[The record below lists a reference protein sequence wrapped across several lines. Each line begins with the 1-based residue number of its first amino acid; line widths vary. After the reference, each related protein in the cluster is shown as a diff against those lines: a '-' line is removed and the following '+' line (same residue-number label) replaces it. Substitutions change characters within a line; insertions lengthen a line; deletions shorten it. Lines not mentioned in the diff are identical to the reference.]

1 MWGIILSILGNLVAF
16 GGYDMVKSVLG
27 DGLTEEEHADL
38 KRELEEEA
46 RRDETQTRIT
56 KRGEEEE
63 AKAYE
68 VAGAVRQSE
77 ITTEGRREEAAISEQ
92 AEQTLGQSRVGLMT
106 STARSNMDSPFNWST
121 INDAWRG

>member
-1 MWGIILSILGNLVAF
+1 MWSILLSILGNLVAF
-16 GGYDMVKSVLG
+16 GGYDMVKSIIG

-56 KRGEEEE
+56 KRGEEKE

-77 ITTEGRREEAAISEQ
+77 IAMEGRREEAAISEQ

-106 STARSNMDSPFNWST
+106 NTARSNMDSPFNWST